1 MTATIKTDRVSVEM
15 LEMALLLNKHKV
27 LSAQNLGQ
35 IKALCSPPPVYP
47 PERVAQNRIQMGKY
61 GAQPIRLQGKLPQIS
76 SQLATNG
83 SDGSGS

>member
-47 PERVAQNRIQMGKY
+47 PERVAQILILKAKM
-61 GAQPIRLQGKLPQIS
+61 
-76 SQLATNG
+76 SQTVFACFLNVRPST
-83 SDGSGS
+83 DQK